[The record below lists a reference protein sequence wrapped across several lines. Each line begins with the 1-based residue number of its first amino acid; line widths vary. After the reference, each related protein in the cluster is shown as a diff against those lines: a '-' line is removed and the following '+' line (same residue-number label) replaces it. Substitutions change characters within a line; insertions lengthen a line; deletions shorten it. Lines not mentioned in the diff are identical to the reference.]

1 MSELNSILV
10 VDDDS
15 DVRWMAERYLGKHG
29 FDVVS
34 APDGVRMREIV
45 AERRFDLVI
54 LDITMPGEDG
64 LSLARFLREHHEPI
78 AIVMLTASGEV
89 VDRVVGL
96 EIGADDYLTKPCDP
110 RELLARVKS
119 VLRRTGKARTEPETP
134 GPELNRVRFGLCE
147 LNLESHKLF
156 GEDQEE
162 IPITGMEFDLLK
174 AFSENPNKVLSRD
187 RLLDLANKRDRDA
200 FDRSIDIRITRIRK
214 KIERDPSKPQ
224 VIKTV
229 RGAGYIFRI
238 G

>member
-1 MSELNSILV
+1 MSETNTILV

-15 DVRWMAERYLGKHG
+15 DVRWMAERYLTKHG
-29 FDVVS
+29 FEVES
-34 APDGVRMREIV
+34 APDGARMREIV
-45 AERRFDLVI
+45 AERSFDLII

-64 LSLARFLREHHEPI
+64 LSLARFLREHHQPV

-96 EIGADDYLTKPCDP
+96 EIGADDYLAKPCDP

-119 VLRRTGKARTEPETP
+119 VLRRTGKARAVPETP
-134 GPELNRVRFGLCE
+134 GPGPNRVRFGLCE
-147 LNLESHKLF
+147 LDLESRKLF
-156 GEDQEE
+156 GTDQEE

-174 AFSENPNKVLSRD
+174 AFADNPNKVLTRD
-187 RLLDLANKRDRDA
+187 RLLDLSHNRDRDP

-214 KIERDPSKPQ
+214 KIEPHPAKPQ

-229 RGAGYIFRI
+229 RGAGYIFKAR
-238 G
+238 